1 LCNCHCRKPSTSYH
15 HDYFLHVV
23 NVFIVKGAG
32 LNKTAPSS
40 INTNLL
46 SKSKT
51 AVLLKNQMTTVN
63 RKAEEEILAVDGADA
78 DIVLLIGLTVIAN
91 HDALHITR

>member
-1 LCNCHCRKPSTSYH
+1 
-15 HDYFLHVV
+15 
-23 NVFIVKGAG
+23 
-32 LNKTAPSS
+32 
-40 INTNLL
+40 
-46 SKSKT
+46 
-51 AVLLKNQMTTVN
+51 MTTVN